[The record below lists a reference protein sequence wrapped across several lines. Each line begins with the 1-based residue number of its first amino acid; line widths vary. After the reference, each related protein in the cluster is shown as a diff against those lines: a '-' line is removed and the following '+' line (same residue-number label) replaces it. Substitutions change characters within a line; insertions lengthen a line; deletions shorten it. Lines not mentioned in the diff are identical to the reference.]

1 MSENNSCVHIRFEE
15 LFNIPAVDTIHAS
28 IICVLTGAPRSGF
41 RSAGGCPTLSRLSLS
56 THPHTAMPAYIVA
69 FKTGDEVEASA
80 VDDACAKVESSGGQ
94 SVPVS
99 HTPHIR
105 RMTHARP
112 SSTRLTQADAALL
125 PRHLLWVEQDKAQI
139 QLARHDRIRGDVQ
152 RRRQGGPRKGAQS
165 GLPMLVLKARSH
177 EET

>member
-112 SSTRLTQADAALL
+112 NSTRLTQADAASF
-125 PRHLLWVEQDKAQI
+125 PATSSGWNRIKHKYNSRVMTGFAGTFSDDVKAD
-139 QLARHDRIRGDVQ
+139 LEKVRNRGS
-152 RRRQGGPRKGAQS
+152 PCS
-165 GLPMLVLKARSH
+165 Y
-177 EET
+177 